1 MIKNFFKTQR
11 RVIIGCWVFWALI
24 LMVFISLLLTYRR
37 SLPSLAQLENYEP
50 SLITKVYAAD
60 GEEIKEYYKEK
71 RVLVPLRDMPPYL
84 KDALLATEDRR
95 FYRHW
100 GVDLHRIAGALWADV
115 KAHKLVQGASTI
127 TQQLARTLFLTPK
140 RTFSRK
146 IKEVLIAT
154 RIEKTYSKDEILQM
168 YLNQSYFGNGAY
180 GVGAASQVYFSK
192 EVQDLDIDE
201 CALLVGLLKAA
212 NRYDPFD
219 HPQRALRRR
228 NLVIRSLLAWGKISK
243 SMADSLKAL
252 PLELNPN
259 VEAKGE
265 APYFTEQVR
274 RYLERK
280 YGEEMLYRGGLSVY
294 TTLDLGMQRAAE
306 EAMGRNLDKLQAKIE
321 RAHPLTDTVYTTSLP
336 DSTAKGERREYKKV
350 QGALVA
356 IETGTGFIKAL
367 VGGRDFTESEFN
379 RATQAKRQPGSAF
392 KPFVYTAA
400 IDNGF
405 KPTDIIYDT
414 PIVLNDEKRGLWRP
428 ENYDHIFKGP
438 TTLRQALALSRN
450 VVSIKLLEK
459 ITPRQAVFYAHRMGI
474 KTPLRAV
481 PSLAIGTSEVIP
493 LELVSAYAVFPNQ
506 GVRIDPIYITRVTD
520 REGNILEENP
530 PYKEEVLNEQT
541 AYIMTNMLESVMD
554 RGTGYGARRRGFRRP
569 AGGKTGT
576 TDNFTDAWF
585 VGFTPQLVAGVWV
598 GFDDLTPLGEGETGA
613 RAALPIWT
621 DFMLAAQRGLPVK
634 DFTVPPGISFVD
646 VCAESGLL
654 PSGRCPK
661 VIKEVFIKGTEPTQ
675 RCNLP
680 HNIPKEAHPS
690 RTGSK
695 GEAPSEEIHF

>member
-1 MIKNFFKTQR
+1 MIKKFFKTQK
-11 RVIIGCWVFWALI
+11 RVIIGCLVIWALG
-24 LMVFISLLLTYRR
+24 LVVLLSLLFTYRR
-37 SLPSLAQLENYEP
+37 GLPSLAQLESYEP
-50 SLITKVYAAD
+50 SLITRVYAAD

-71 RVLVPLRDMPPYL
+71 RVLVPLKDIPPYL
-84 KDALLATEDRR
+84 IDALLATEDRK

-100 GVDLHRIAGALWADV
+100 GIDLHRMAGALWADM
-115 KAHKLVQGASTI
+115 KARRLVQGASTI

-146 IKEVLIAT
+146 VKEVLTAL

-168 YLNQSYFGNGAY
+168 YLNQNYFGNGAY

-192 EVQDLDIDE
+192 DVRDLDINE
-201 CALLVGLLKAA
+201 CALLVGLLKAPSK
-212 NRYDPFD
+212 YEPFD

-228 NLVIRSLLAWGKISK
+228 NLILKCLLAWGKLTK
-243 SMADSLKAL
+243 TQADSLKDL
-252 PLELNPN
+252 PLELDLN
-259 VEAKGE
+259 VEAQGE
-265 APYFTEQVR
+265 APYFTELVR
-274 RYLERK
+274 RYLEKK

-294 TTLDLGMQRAAE
+294 TTLDLKMQRAAE
-306 EAMGRNLDKLQAKIE
+306 GEVKRNLDNFQANIE
-321 RAHPLTDTVYTTSLP
+321 RSHPLSDTVYTIPVP
-336 DSTAKGERREYKKV
+336 DSANGEEKREYKKV

-356 IETGTGFIKAL
+356 IEPGTGFIKAL
-367 VGGRDFTESEFN
+367 VGGRDFAESEFN
-379 RATQAKRQPGSAF
+379 RVTQAKRQPGSAF

-405 KPTDIIYDT
+405 KPTEIIYDT

-428 ENYDHIFKGP
+428 ENYDRIFKGP
-438 TTLRQALALSRN
+438 TTLRVALALSRN

-474 KTPLRAV
+474 RTPLRAV
-481 PSLAIGTSEVIP
+481 PSLAIGTSEVTP
-493 LELVSAYAVFPNQ
+493 LDLVSAFAVFPNR
-506 GVRIDPIYITRVTD
+506 GVRVDPTYITRVID
-520 REGNILEENP
+520 REGRILEENF
-530 PYKEEVLNEQT
+530 PYKEEVLNKQT
-541 AYIMTNMLESVMD
+541 AYMMTNLLESVMNM
-554 RGTGYGARRRGFRRP
+554 GTGYGARRRGFRRP

-621 DFMLAAQRGLPVK
+621 DFMREAHRGLPVK
-634 DFTVPPGISFVD
+634 YFPVPPGIVFVD

-654 PSGRCPK
+654 PSERCPK
-661 VIKEVFIKGTEPTQ
+661 VVKEVFIKGTEPTQ

-680 HNIPKEAHPS
+680 HNIPKGVRPPRS
-690 RTGSK
+690 GSK
-695 GEAPSEEIHF
+695 EGSPPEEIHF

>member
-1 MIKNFFKTQR
+1 MRKFLKAQKKT
-11 RVIIGCWVFWALI
+11 IIGCLIFWGLG
-24 LMVFISLLLTYRR
+24 LLVLLSLLLSYRR
-37 SLPSLAQLENYEP
+37 DLPSLAQLESYEP
-50 SLITKVYAAD
+50 SLITRLYAAD

-71 RVLVPLRDMPPYL
+71 RVLVPLKEMPPYL
-84 KDALLATEDRR
+84 INALLATEDRK

-100 GVDLHRIAGALWADV
+100 GVDLHRIAGALWANL
-115 KAHKLVQGASTI
+115 KAHRLVQGASTI
-127 TQQLARTLFLTPK
+127 TQQLARTLFLTQK
-140 RTFSRK
+140 RTLSRK
-146 IKEVLIAT
+146 VKEALIAI

-192 EVQDLDIDE
+192 EVRDLDINE

-228 NLVIRSLLAWGKISK
+228 NLVINSLLAWGKISNPE
-243 SMADSLKAL
+243 ADSLKSL
-252 PLELNPN
+252 PLELNPT

-265 APYFTEQVR
+265 APYFTEMVR
-274 RYLERK
+274 RYLEKK

-294 TTLDLGMQRAAE
+294 TTLDLRLQRAAE
-306 EAMGRNLDKLQAKIE
+306 EAVERNLEGLQAKIE
-321 RAHPLTDTVYTTSLP
+321 KSHPLSDTAYTILVP
-336 DSTAKGERREYKKV
+336 DSANGEERREYKKV

-356 IETGTGFIKAL
+356 IEPGTGFIRAL
-367 VGGRDFTESEFN
+367 VGGRDFAESEFN
-379 RATQAKRQPGSAF
+379 RVTQAKRQPGSAF

-414 PIVLNDEKRGLWRP
+414 PVVLRDEKKGLWRP

-438 TTLRQALALSRN
+438 TTLRTALALSRN

-481 PSLAIGTSEVIP
+481 PSLAIGTSEVTP
-493 LELVSAYAVFPNQ
+493 LDLVSAYAIFPNQ
-506 GVRIDPIYITRVTD
+506 GVRVDPIYITRVTD
-520 REGNILEENP
+520 REGKILEENS

-541 AYIMTNMLESVMD
+541 AYIMTNMLESVMN
-554 RGTGYGARRRGFRRP
+554 RGTGYGARRRGFLRP

-598 GFDDLTPLGEGETGA
+598 GFDDLTSLGEGETGA

-621 DFMLAAQRGLPVK
+621 DFMIAAHRGLPVR
-634 DFTVPPGISFVD
+634 DFPVPPGIVFVD

-654 PSGRCPK
+654 PTERCPK
-661 VIKEVFIKGTEPTQ
+661 VVKEAFIKGTEPAQ

-680 HNIPKEAHPS
+680 HNIPKPPRLSPEGKQP
-690 RTGSK
+690 
-695 GEAPSEEIHF
+695 PEEIHF

>member
-1 MIKNFFKTQR
+1 MIKKFFKTQK
-11 RVIIGCWVFWALI
+11 RVIIGCGVLWAL
-24 LMVFISLLLTYRR
+24 LLVVLFSLLLTYRR
-37 SLPSLAQLENYEP
+37 DLPSLAQLESYEP
-50 SLITKVYAAD
+50 SLITRVYAAD

-71 RVLVPLRDMPPYL
+71 RVLVPLRDIPPYL
-84 KDALLATEDRR
+84 IDALLATEDRK

-100 GVDLHRIAGALWADV
+100 GIDLHRMAGALWADM
-115 KAHKLVQGASTI
+115 KARRLVQGASTI

-146 IKEVLIAT
+146 VKEVLTAL

-168 YLNQSYFGNGAY
+168 YLNQNYFGNGAY

-192 EVQDLDIDE
+192 DVRDLDINE
-201 CALLVGLLKAA
+201 CALLVGLLKAPSK
-212 NRYDPFD
+212 YDPFD

-228 NLVIRSLLAWGKISK
+228 NLVVKSLLAWGKLTK
-243 SMADSLKAL
+243 TQADSLKDL
-252 PLELNPN
+252 PLELDPN

-265 APYFTEQVR
+265 APYFTELVR
-274 RYLERK
+274 RYVEKK

-294 TTLDLGMQRAAE
+294 TTLDLKMQRAAE
-306 EAMGRNLDKLQAKIE
+306 WAVKRNLDNFQAEIE
-321 RAHPLTDTVYTTSLP
+321 RSHPLSDTVYTISVP
-336 DSTAKGERREYKKV
+336 DSANEEEMREYKKV

-356 IETGTGFIKAL
+356 IEPGTGFIKAL
-367 VGGRDFTESEFN
+367 VGGRDFAESEFN
-379 RATQAKRQPGSAF
+379 RVTQARRQPGSAF

-414 PIVLNDEKRGLWRP
+414 PVVLNDEKRGLWRP

-438 TTLRQALALSRN
+438 TTLRVALALSRN

-481 PSLAIGTSEVIP
+481 PSLAIGTSEVTP
-493 LELVSAYAVFPNQ
+493 LDLVSAFAVFPNQ
-506 GVRIDPIYITRVTD
+506 GVRVDPTYITRVID
-520 REGNILEENP
+520 REERLLEENF
-530 PYKEEVLNEQT
+530 PYKEEVLNKQT
-541 AYIMTNMLESVMD
+541 AYMMTNLLGSVMN

-585 VGFTPQLVAGVWV
+585 VGFTPQLVAGAWV

-621 DFMLAAQRGLPVK
+621 DFMLAAHRGLPVE
-634 DFTVPPGISFVD
+634 DFPVPPGIVFVD

-654 PSGRCPK
+654 PTDRCPK
-661 VIKEVFIKGTEPTQ
+661 VVKEVFIKGTEPTQ

-680 HNIPKEAHPS
+680 HNIPLQVQPPKLNPKE
-690 RTGSK
+690 GS
-695 GEAPSEEIHF
+695 PPEEIHF